1 VERDLP
7 NPDRDQLSVMAAL
20 VLLSYTLARLV
31 VLPTIGAEFTILG
44 LLVRFEIN
52 THLIMLAL
60 AAALTTAG
68 AAWLLGSHP
77 NASAQRSTA
86 EHWVI
91 PGLAA
96 LGVGAILSRVPLG
109 PGLGVGL
116 ALAAALLVAVFVAEF
131 IVFDPTDPRY
141 DAASLGLRSLAYL
154 LLIGVI
160 FAIQATDI
168 RAVYAIPIV
177 MVCGT
182 AVAWRLL
189 RLGVPQASVWRY
201 ALLSGFVTTQ
211 LAWGLHYWPTSP
223 LQQALI
229 LGLVAYLGEG
239 FLLAHL
245 QEGITPARA
254 LELAALSG
262 LVLMATVFAA

>member
-1 VERDLP
+1 MERELP
-7 NPDRDQLSVMAAL
+7 NPDLDQLSVMAAL

-31 VLPTIGAEFTILG
+31 VLPSIGAEITILG
-44 LLVRFEIN
+44 LLVRLEIN
-52 THLIMLAL
+52 THLVMLAL

-77 NASAQRSTA
+77 NASSQRSTA

-96 LGVGAILSRVPLG
+96 LGVGAILSRIPLG
-109 PGLGVGL
+109 LGLAIGL
-116 ALAAALLVAVFVAEF
+116 ALAAGLLIAVLVAEF

-141 DAASLGLRSLAYL
+141 DVASLGLRSLAYL

-160 FAIQATDI
+160 FAVQATDI
-168 RAVYAIPIV
+168 RAAFAIPIV
-177 MVCGT
+177 MTCSC

-189 RLGVPQASVWRY
+189 RLGVPQSSVWPY
-201 ALLSGFVTTQ
+201 ALLIGFITTQ

-229 LGLVAYLGEG
+229 LGLVTYLGEG

-245 QEGITPARA
+245 QEGITAARA
-254 LELAALSG
+254 LELAVLAGLS
-262 LVLMATVFAA
+262 LIATAFAT

>member
-1 VERDLP
+1 
-7 NPDRDQLSVMAAL
+7 MAAL

-31 VLPTIGAEFTILG
+31 VLPSIGAEFTLLG

-52 THLIMLAL
+52 THLVMLAL

-96 LGVGAILSRVPLG
+96 LGVGAILSRIPLG
-109 PGLGVGL
+109 PGLGIGL
-116 ALAAALLVAVFVAEF
+116 AFAAALLIAVLVAEF

-154 LLIGVI
+154 LLVGVI
-160 FAIQATDI
+160 FTLQATDI
-168 RAVYAIPIV
+168 RAAFAIPIV
-177 MVCGT
+177 MACST

-189 RLGVPQASVWRY
+189 RLGVPNLSVWRY
-201 ALLSGFVTTQ
+201 ALLIGIVTTQ

-245 QEGITPARA
+245 QDGITAARA
-254 LELAALSG
+254 LELAVLAGLS
-262 LVLMATVFAA
+262 LIATAFAA

>member
-1 VERDLP
+1 MERELP
-7 NPDRDQLSVMAAL
+7 TPDRDQLSIMAAL

-31 VLPTIGAEFTILG
+31 VLPTIGADFTFLG

-52 THLIMLAL
+52 TNLIMLTL

-116 ALAAALLVAVFVAEF
+116 ALAAGLLTAVFVAEF

-141 DAASLGLRSLAYL
+141 DVASLGLRSLAYL

-160 FAIQATDI
+160 FTIQATDI
-168 RAVYAIPIV
+168 RAAFAIPIV
-177 MVCGT
+177 MVCSS

-189 RLGVPQASVWRY
+189 RLGVPQSSVWRY
-201 ALLSGFVTTQ
+201 ALLSGFITTQ

-245 QEGITPARA
+245 QEGITAARV
-254 LELAALSG
+254 LELAILAGLS
-262 LVLMATVFAA
+262 LVATAFAV